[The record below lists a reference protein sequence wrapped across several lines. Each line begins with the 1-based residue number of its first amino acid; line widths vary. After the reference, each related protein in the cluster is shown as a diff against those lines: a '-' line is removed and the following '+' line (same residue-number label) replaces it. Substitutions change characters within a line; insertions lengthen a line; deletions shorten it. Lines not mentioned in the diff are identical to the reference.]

1 METMGMETIL
11 IVTGNEEEYDQLA
24 LVLSKKYCFLHV
36 NSEEEFLQYYFD
48 KKEKIVLCLVGE
60 KLLDCLGIELLEKIS
75 KSQYPQFQ
83 IRSKVPI
90 AFLMNQKDDLLM
102 EEVFEYGVADVIEVP
117 YQNALLLKRVANLIK
132 MHKGSLFE
140 EIVGKDYLT
149 KVLNKETFY
158 TKLDHMIDK
167 GLITDTIV
175 VGVMIDKYKILTELY
190 GGDQGDKLLVYVSK
204 RLQDFFADAIFIGR
218 VEIDYFVLYI
228 KKTDIRERFDL
239 INDELELYPL
249 SFRIILKGAEYELGH
264 EPICA
269 KEAIHR
275 TMYVMDTIRNSKE
288 KNYSVYNNEIKDFV
302 ELEETFSKEM
312 KDALEQ
318 GQFQVYYQPKVDL
331 VSHKMIGAEALVRWL
346 HPVKGVLSPKNF
358 IPVFEKNGFVATLD
372 AYVWEQVCIDLVGW
386 MEEKIPTVP
395 ISVNVSKGDLYN
407 YNLYEI
413 LYQLI
418 TLYNIP
424 VSMLQLEITE
434 NTYMENKQQAI
445 DVVAGLKELGFSI
458 IMDDFGIG
466 YSSINSIKDVP
477 LDILK
482 LDLAYLYELQDEE
495 KSKQLIES
503 IVTMANHLGIDV
515 IAEGLEHNEQIEF
528 LKSIG
533 CTKVQG
539 HLFDK
544 ALPKQEFE
552 KKLQNL

>member
-1 METMGMETIL
+1 M
-11 IVTGNEEEYDQLA
+11 
-24 LVLSKKYCFLHV
+24 
-36 NSEEEFLQYYFD
+36 
-48 KKEKIVLCLVGE
+48 
-60 KLLDCLGIELLEKIS
+60 
-75 KSQYPQFQ
+75 
-83 IRSKVPI
+83 
-90 AFLMNQKDDLLM
+90 
-102 EEVFEYGVADVIEVP
+102 
-117 YQNALLLKRVANLIK
+117 
-132 MHKGSLFE
+132 FE

-218 VEIDYFVLYI
+218 VEIDYFVLYL

-288 KNYSVYNNEIKDFV
+288 KNYSVYNNEIKHFV
-302 ELEETFSKEM
+302 ELEEAFSKEM

>member
-11 IVTGNEEEYDQLA
+11 IATGNEEEYDQLA
-24 LVLSKKYCFLHV
+24 LVLSKKYRFLHV

-132 MHKGSLFE
+132 LHKGSLFE

-167 GLITDTIV
+167 GLIKDTIV

-318 GQFQVYYQPKVDL
+318 GQFRVYYQPKVDL